1 MVDNFDIKKYLAENK
16 LNLETKITSPKVQE
30 VYSKIIE
37 AINKVAKTLTMDEN
51 VELRDK
57 LTDFFTGK
65 VFEGSLEQHPLG
77 GPKAGLIVRG
87 ETDQDNTKIGQMV
100 KDTDLTAKLNDRQKY
115 WFFPGDG
122 DMYDALEQ
130 RLQGEFDKRKITA
143 SIEGVF

>member
-1 MVDNFDIKKYLAENK
+1 MADNFDIKKYLAENK

-77 GPKAGLIVRG
+77 GPKAGLMVRG
-87 ETDQDNTKIGQMV
+87 RTTQDNMKIGEMV
-100 KDTDLTAKLNDRQKY
+100 RGGGLHAEWNADQGY
-115 WFFPGDG
+115 WFFPEDG

-130 RLQGEFDKRKITA
+130 RLQDGFDKNDIDA